1 MAQFLNALQN
11 FKLADTAELEDKTS
25 NLDKQYWME
34 QGNLVVKGIIDYSS
48 KDTTLKTQ
56 DQITQQFAT
65 SKLESYGYGYCFKII
80 YYYILFKII
89 LLYLFI

>member
-1 MAQFLNALQN
+1 MQN
-11 FKLADTAELEDKTS
+11 FKLVDTADLEDKTS

-65 SKLESYGYGYCFKII
+65 SKLESYGYCFKII